1 MLLNFNY
8 LTQMKKALT
17 IFALVALLPFAL
29 LAGDD
34 EDKEAIKKVIQT
46 AYVDGLQN
54 KGPVA
59 DVEQGFHPGF
69 NLLGLRNDDL
79 TKWPIY
85 SWIKYHENELKENPG
100 PPKEDEVVTCKYP
113 HIDITGTAAI
123 AKIELYK
130 GGQQIYTD
138 YLSLYKFEEGWKI
151 VSKIYF
157 KHEAKK

>member
-1 MLLNFNY
+1 
-8 LTQMKKALT
+8 MKNVFIVTVLLT
-17 IFALVALLPFAL
+17 ILPFCLIAQEN
-29 LAGDD
+29 

-59 DVEQGFHPGF
+59 EIEKGFHPGF

-85 SWIKYHENELKENPG
+85 SWVKYHENELKENPA
-100 PPKEDEVVTCKYP
+100 PPKDDEIVTCKFP
-113 HIDITGTAAI
+113 VIDITGTAAI

-130 GGQQIYTD
+130 GGKKIFTD
-138 YLSLYKFEEGWKI
+138 YLSLYKFEDGWRI

-157 KHEAKK
+157 RYESK

>member
-1 MLLNFNY
+1 
-8 LTQMKKALT
+8 MKNVL
-17 IFALVALLPFAL
+17 IIIVLFALLPFGLNAQEN
-29 LAGDD
+29 AEKDD
-34 EDKEAIKKVIQT
+34 IKKVIQS

-59 DVEQGFHPGF
+59 DIEKGFHPGF

-85 SWIKYHENELKENPG
+85 SWIKYHEKELKENPG
-100 PPKEDEVVTCKYP
+100 PPKEDEIVTCKYP
-113 HIDITGTAAI
+113 LIDITGTSAI

-138 YLSLYKFEEGWKI
+138 YLSLYKFEEGWTI

-157 KHEAKK
+157 KHETKK

>member
-1 MLLNFNY
+1 
-8 LTQMKKALT
+8 MKKLFT
-17 IFALVALLPFAL
+17 IITIVALLPFYL
-29 LAGDD
+29 VAG
-34 EDKEAIKKVIQT
+34 EKEEKEAIKKVIQT

-54 KGPVA
+54 KGPVS
-59 DVEQGFHPGF
+59 DVEKGFHPGF

-100 PPKEDEVVTCKYP
+100 PPKEDEIVTCKYP
-113 HIDITGTAAI
+113 VIDITGTAAI

-130 GGQQIYTD
+130 GGNQIYTD